1 MKIDFSKIITD
12 LSGKPIRKDAE
23 TDTCLSHVCTEAL
36 LSIYQGDEQLP
47 RDEKLKRGKLAEK
60 IYGQSILDVTV
71 AEVAMLQTLIGKA
84 YGPLIVTKTEPML
97 EGEDG
102 DS

>member
-1 MKIDFSKIITD
+1 
-12 LSGKPIRKDAE
+12 
-23 TDTCLSHVCTEAL
+23 
-36 LSIYQGDEQLP
+36 
-47 RDEKLKRGKLAEK
+47 LAEK